1 MTFEVAV
8 PRQRTD
14 CPHSSFGAC
23 VSGKAA
29 DKDKVLGLLVFNR
42 KVGPA
47 LLYNQP
53 PWAAARLQNSDG
65 L

>member
-29 DKDKVLGLLVFNR
+29 DKDKVLGVISF
-42 KVGPA
+42 
-47 LLYNQP
+47 
-53 PWAAARLQNSDG
+53 
-65 L
+65 

>member
-1 MTFEVAV
+1 MSPPRQLGFLSGQGSWIMTFEVAV

-29 DKDKVLGLLVFNR
+29 DKDKVLGVISF
-42 KVGPA
+42 
-47 LLYNQP
+47 
-53 PWAAARLQNSDG
+53 
-65 L
+65 